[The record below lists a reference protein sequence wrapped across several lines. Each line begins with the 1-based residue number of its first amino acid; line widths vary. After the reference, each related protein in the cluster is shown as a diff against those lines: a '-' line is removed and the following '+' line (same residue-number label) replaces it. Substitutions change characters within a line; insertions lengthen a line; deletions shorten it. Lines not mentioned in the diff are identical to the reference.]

1 MREHAA
7 GMLVPPPGFAALATA
22 GSRRRL
28 RRPGDHACRISV
40 RMAWPANATY
50 SFAGN
55 LTLRNEGPR
64 VKSAAAP

>member
-1 MREHAA
+1 
-7 GMLVPPPGFAALATA
+7 
-22 GSRRRL
+22 
-28 RRPGDHACRISV
+28 V